1 MIMPRF
7 RKVIDN
13 GDTIIRI
20 YLDGTTEVIKKIPGN
35 IYDEY
40 GNLVAVKADNLKII
54 NVRG

>member
-35 IYDEY
+35 VYDEY
-40 GNLVAVKADNLKII
+40 GNLVAVKVSNIE
-54 NVRG
+54 